1 MSNWRIELAEATRTG
16 RLLEESEINIG
27 LLLAGSSDPSAEE
40 TVSELVKGGHWEELN
55 DRFYRTLAFGTG
67 GMRGRTIGRVV
78 TAAERGSRGASE
90 RPEVPCH
97 GTATMNFYNLNR
109 AIRGFIA
116 YF

>member
-55 DRFYRTLAFGTG
+55 DRFYR
-67 GMRGRTIGRVV
+67 
-78 TAAERGSRGASE
+78 
-90 RPEVPCH
+90 H
-97 GTATMNFYNLNR
+97 
-109 AIRGFIA
+109 
-116 YF
+116 